1 MTGQTRQKLLFLS
14 HSGSDTEAARELRQR
29 ILDSPAARDAGLDVW
44 LDVDG
49 GLQPGSGW
57 QEQLEDAL
65 RRCTA
70 FCVYVGSRGI
80 VNWVDREVREA
91 LDRATGV
98 DAIPFIPVTASAE
111 VEWTLLPPFVRQFQG
126 VTDPLGDEAA
136 LAALISA
143 AIAAPM
149 GPIQLTDEPFV
160 GLRAMEEAEADR
172 FFGRDPEIRD
182 LTALVRAHPLTAV
195 VADSGAGKSS
205 LVRAGLIP
213 AFRGGALAPEDRAA
227 RDRIRL
233 AVVMRPGADPI
244 QGLKVGIDRAARMQ
258 GLDQSARRSL
268 RRGVQPGDPGETAYA
283 LACDLP
289 PDQTDVLLVV
299 DQFEEL
305 LTQASVGDAQRF
317 VDLLLALAQPS
328 AHRSIRIVLTVRAD
342 YYNLIR
348 RHQDLFDVLQADNGA
363 AQLRLKQIGD
373 EALAQI
379 VTRPLVMAGNSN
391 AAERD
396 ALLAA
401 IRRDITGRPGDMAL
415 IQMALYAT
423 WREAQRDGGGLVEAY
438 TRVHGVLGALA
449 FEAERTQSRLL
460 EQGEND
466 LLLPLFVRLIK
477 LGDTGG
483 ATRRPVALEDLG
495 PERTAL
501 AQKLATEEAGRLL
514 MVSDTSAEIAHEALV
529 AQWPWLQQQAQ
540 ENAADI
546 RTLGRLGEQTAI
558 WEAADHKSNAL
569 PNEAA
574 RKIYQAVQDSND
586 AWLIDRE
593 RQMLRAG
600 QRKKLRNTLAGSAIL
615 VAMLTLFGLSVW
627 FGIQTQKTATDL
639 AAALQVAEKNER
651 AAVDAQ
657 ALADTRAAEA
667 QQATAEAMQAQQ
679 LALQRLDQAERA
691 EEAARKSA
699 EEADEQADI
708 AERERKRAETERNRA
723 LAERETA
730 LASEAKARNV
740 AAGFLGS
747 LARTALSR
755 GDAVNAAKFALAAW
769 PRDADSVLP
778 KSNQVFDTL
787 KEALPMLRKPY
798 RERRVDWMECG
809 PHGQHHAVVQTP
821 EQTALIDLRTVKSVF
836 QHRSFPSFPNLVVA
850 NDGSWYATGSYQ
862 DISRLVSDE
871 GRRRTRLATS
881 GRHAPSVI
889 AKSADDR
896 LIAVGDRLKG
906 KVHFWDP
913 ASHREAEPFDA
924 RTRASGPI
932 ALSSDG
938 QMIAMGRESEVLVI
952 HLETG
957 ERRVLQGKEK
967 GRVLTLDFFDNDRRL
982 IGRDRTDRAV
992 LVWDLQGAADDVQG
1006 ASIGKIGL
1014 NPESKKD
1021 SLLLSPMAISAN
1033 GGRIAVVRHIETVSI
1048 GAGVEPHDWSATV
1061 FRYDYYFE
1069 SEIGSSLRLEYSH
1082 TRPVVAVDM
1091 DKTGERVI
1099 FGDRSGQAVLLAP
1112 DMKTVLARKQFPG
1125 KSIACVAFRPDGDSA
1140 ILVAADGTPL
1150 LWTFADDSDVLV
1162 SKGLGVD
1169 LAKAQG
1175 LSGPARRLLLA
1186 DTEQRLR
1193 LLDFATGQLI
1203 ELPDGQAMSALDM
1216 QSGRVMLSPD
1226 GTALALAKAGQV
1238 TVWDVDGWKMRD
1250 QLTLAANATV
1260 TNMAFDRTGR
1270 KLAVGGRG
1278 PDPTARGAPV
1288 EGHLHIRDLAEQTT
1302 IFQDTVDLRPHY
1314 GTHLDWS
1321 DPGLL
1326 MFGWGGPEVGG
1337 PPAIAVTPDGN
1348 GAYRTIDAPPPWPKA
1363 TLRPGWAR
1371 SAQDGD
1377 LGARLDKDQ
1386 IVIFDIASKAI
1397 VAQLSHDRAPAAGLF
1412 TGPRAFTAV
1421 LTDGRVARWDLS
1433 WIPKGNLFQKVCGM
1447 LPDHRLAST
1456 GRDYPVQLDEPLC
1469 GVGYNPPMP

>member
-1 MTGQTRQKLLFLS
+1 M
-14 HSGSDTEAARELRQR
+14 RQR

-49 GLQPGSGW
+49 GLQPGAGW

-65 RRCTA
+65 QRCTA

-91 LDRATGV
+91 LDRATG
-98 DAIPFIPVTASAE
+98 DNAIPFIPVTASAQ

-126 VTDPLGDEAA
+126 VTDPLRDEAA
-136 LAALISA
+136 LAALIRA
-143 AIAAPM
+143 AIAAPT
-149 GPIQLTDEPFV
+149 GPVQLTDEPFV

-182 LTALVRAHPLTAV
+182 LTAVVRAHPLTAV

-244 QGLKVGIDRAARMQ
+244 QGLKDGIDRAARMQ

-305 LTQASVGDAQRF
+305 LTQASVGDAQTF

-348 RHQDLFDVLQADNGA
+348 RHQGLFEVLQADNGA

-391 AAERD
+391 PAERD

-460 EQGEND
+460 DQGEND

-495 PERTAL
+495 GERTAL
-501 AQKLATEEAGRLL
+501 AQKLATEDAGRLL

-558 WEAADHKSNAL
+558 WEAADQKSNAL

-574 RKIYQAVQDSND
+574 RKTYQAVQDRND

-593 RQMLRAG
+593 RQMLWAG
-600 QRKKLRNTLAGSAIL
+600 QKKKKRNTLAGSAIL
-615 VAMLTLFGLSVW
+615 LAMLILFSLSVW
-627 FGIQTQKTATDL
+627 FGIQTKRTANDL
-639 AAALQVAEKNER
+639 ADALEVAEKNER
-651 AAVDAQ
+651 VAVAAQ
-657 ALADTRAAEA
+657 TLADTRAAEA
-667 QQATAEAMQAQQ
+667 QQATAEAVQAQQ

-691 EEAARKSA
+691 EEAARQSA
-699 EEADEQADI
+699 EQADEQAAI

-723 LAERETA
+723 LAEREAA

-747 LARTALSR
+747 LARTALTR

-778 KSNQVFDTL
+778 KSKQVFDTL
-787 KEALPMLRKPY
+787 TEALPMLRKPY
-798 RERRVDWMECG
+798 RERGVDWMECG
-809 PHGQHHAVVQTP
+809 PHGQHHAVVQIR
-821 EQTALIDLRTVKSVF
+821 EQTDLIDLRTGKSVF

-850 NDGSWYATGSYQ
+850 KDGSWYATGSYQ
-862 DISRLVSDE
+862 DIGWLVSDE
-871 GRRRTRLATS
+871 GRRRTRLTTS
-881 GRHAPSVI
+881 GRDAPSVI
-889 AKSADDR
+889 AKSADER
-896 LIAVGDRLKG
+896 LIAVGDRLNG

-913 ASHREAEPFDA
+913 ASHRKAEPFDA

-938 QMIAMGRESEVLVI
+938 QMIAMGRDSEVLLI

-957 ERRVLQGKEK
+957 ERRVLQGMKK

-982 IGRDRTDRAV
+982 IGRDRADRAV
-992 LVWDLQGAADDVQG
+992 LIWDLQGETNGRQVVPVERPLLQTSDNDEE
-1006 ASIGKIGL
+1006 
-1014 NPESKKD
+1014 P
-1021 SLLLSPMAISAN
+1021 LLLSPSVISAD
-1033 GGRIAVVRHIETVSI
+1033 GWRIAMVHPIEASPIET
-1048 GAGVEPHDWSATV
+1048 ALERHDWSKSVLRFDLDSPT
-1061 FRYDYYFE
+1061 FRE
-1069 SEIGSSLRLEYSH
+1069 VGALEYTH
-1082 TRPVVAVDM
+1082 TRTIVAVDM
-1091 DKTGERVI
+1091 DSAGERMI
-1099 FGDRSGQAVLLAP
+1099 FGDRSGQAVLLAA

-1150 LWTFADDSDVLV
+1150 LWTFADDSDVLI
-1162 SKGLGVD
+1162 SKGLGVE

-1175 LSGPARRLLLA
+1175 LSSPAPRLLLA
-1186 DTEQRLR
+1186 DNEQRLR
-1193 LLDFATGQLI
+1193 LLDVATGQLI
-1203 ELPDGQAMSALDM
+1203 ELPDGQAMTGPDM
-1216 QSGRVMLSPD
+1216 HSGHVLLSPD
-1226 GTALALAKAGQV
+1226 GTTLALAKAGQV

-1250 QLTLAANATV
+1250 QLSLGATATV

-1302 IFQDTVDLRPHY
+1302 IFQDTLDLRPHY

-1321 DPGLL
+1321 DPDLL

-1348 GAYRTIDAPPPWPKA
+1348 GAYRTIETPPPWPKA

-1371 SAQDGD
+1371 SAKDGD

-1386 IVIFDIASKAI
+1386 IVIFDIASNAI
-1397 VAQLSHDRAPAAGLF
+1397 VARLSHDRVPAAGLF
-1412 TGPRAFTAV
+1412 TGPRAFTAI